1 MVSSWSLW
9 DPHADSF
16 ATSHYVSPS
25 LCCMVL
31 MHAIYSE
38 RTLWDEESGTR
49 VGPHAIAWPPKLSP

>member
-1 MVSSWSLW
+1 MVTSWSLW

-25 LCCMVL
+25 LFR

-38 RTLWDEESGTR
+38 RTLWDEGSGTR
-49 VGPHAIAWPPKLSP
+49 VGPHVRAWPPKLNA